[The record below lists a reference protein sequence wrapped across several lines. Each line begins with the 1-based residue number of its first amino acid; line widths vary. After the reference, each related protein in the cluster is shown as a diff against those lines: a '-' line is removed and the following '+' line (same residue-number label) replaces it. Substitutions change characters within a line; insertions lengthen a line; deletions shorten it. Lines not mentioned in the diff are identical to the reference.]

1 MTPVE
6 SDILKSVLELCER
19 YHKNKKDWHIYEQF
33 KRMVLKIN
41 LPSDEY
47 EAALTKI
54 AGIIGV

>member
-6 SDILKSVLELCER
+6 KDILKSVLELCE

-41 LPSDEY
+41 LPADEY
-47 EAALTKI
+47 ENAINQI
-54 AGIIGV
+54 ARIIGV